1 MVLDG
6 FTVLIFKL
14 DGILSDGIP
23 SLKSFPSSNVNSL
36 IALKSSYSSK
46 FARNKGASFSY
57 FIYPNDSA
65 YIISHYPSPKKLFFA
80 RLEYTGHAQ
89 PYASNVIASEL
100 LKQTQRAVAKLPG
113 STTILSYLKQILT
126 RVANTQ
132 MQQYSILG
140 RKQTLCNISRL
151 GFVTCRN
158 RPCSNKRN
166 VLRLTMLHN
175 VA

>member
-36 IALKSSYSSK
+36 IALKSGYSNK
-46 FARNKGASFSY
+46 LARNKGASFSY
-57 FIYPNDSA
+57 FIHPNDSA
-65 YIISHYPSPKKLFFA
+65 YSISRYPSPKKLFFA

-89 PYASNVIASEL
+89 PYAFTVIASEL
-100 LKQTQRAVAKLPG
+100 LKQTQRA
-113 STTILSYLKQILT
+113 
-126 RVANTQ
+126 VANTQ

-151 GFVTCRN
+151 DFVTCRN